1 MYQVVHYTRKGRDIF
16 QDWLDG
22 LRDIRARTA
31 IARAVKRLEQG
42 NFGVHRFCRSG
53 VWELVLNIGPGY
65 RVYYSMIEDIIVLLL
80 NAGDKST
87 QQKDIERAIE
97 YLQDYRKENE

>member
-53 VWELVLNIGPGY
+53 VWELVLNIGENI
-65 RVYYSMIEDIIVLLL
+65 VVLLL